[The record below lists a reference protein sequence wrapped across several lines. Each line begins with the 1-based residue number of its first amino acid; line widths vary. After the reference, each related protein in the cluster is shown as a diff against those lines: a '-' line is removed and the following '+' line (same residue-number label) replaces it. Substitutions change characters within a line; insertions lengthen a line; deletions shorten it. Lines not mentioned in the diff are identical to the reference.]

1 MGMATHRVGN
11 VDVGYGLEG
20 SGDPVV
26 LVHGTSSSRLSW
38 ELQAPALSAK
48 YTLITPEF
56 PGSGETVDPDPT
68 RPITVDE
75 LATQAIAV
83 ADACGAD
90 RFHVAGWSLGA
101 VVAAAISAAVPSRVR
116 SAVLVNGW
124 VTTDARM
131 RFTFDFW
138 NRLLAVDPELFARY
152 AFADGL
158 TAGAHEAFTNEGIEA
173 LVGPMALGFAPGT
186 NRQVDLDRVV
196 DIADRLGAITAPTL
210 VIGGIEDRWVDI
222 VHSRQLAN
230 DLKGAKLVELACGH
244 LVPTEQ
250 AETLTNLMLE
260 HFGAH

>member
-1 MGMATHRVGN
+1 MATVGVGQ

-26 LVHGTSSSRLSW
+26 LVHGTTSSRLSRQ
-38 ELQAPALSAK
+38 LQAPALAAT
-48 YTLITPEF
+48 YQLITPEF
-56 PGSGETVDPDPT
+56 PGSGETVDHDPS
-68 RPITVDE
+68 RPLTVDE
-75 LATQAIAV
+75 LAAQAIAV
-83 ADACGAD
+83 ADAVGAD

-101 VVAAAISAAVPSRVR
+101 VVAAAIAAAVPARVR

-138 NRLLAVDPELFARY
+138 NRLIAADPELFARY

-158 TAGAHEAFTNEGIEA
+158 TAGAHAMFTNEGVEA
-173 LVGPMALGFAPGT
+173 LVPATATGLAPGS
-186 NRQVDLDRVV
+186 NRQIDLDRVV
-196 DIADRLGAITAPTL
+196 DIADRIGLITAPTL

-222 VHSRQLAN
+222 VHSRQLA
-230 DLKGAKLVELACGH
+230 AEIAHARLVELPCGH

-250 AETLTNLMLE
+250 AEALTSLMLD
-260 HFGAH
+260 HFAAH